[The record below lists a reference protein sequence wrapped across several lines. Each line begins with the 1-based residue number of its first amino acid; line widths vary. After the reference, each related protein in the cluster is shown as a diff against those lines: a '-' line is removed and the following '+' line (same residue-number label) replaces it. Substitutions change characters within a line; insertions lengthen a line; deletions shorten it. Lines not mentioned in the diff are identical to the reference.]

1 MVRARTSPARRAAA
15 PGLGERVL
23 GGGSCCRTLRG
34 GMNCGA
40 DQTVPGGPDHAASGG
55 TSRAGRVLCGCALSR
70 ASHPVRR
77 DPARSSDAWQ
87 RGEQRGD
94 IMNGGGWR
102 AAGRRAR
109 TLRAAARPYRA
120 APLPVR
126 RPHAVPDSPACVH
139 PPPGAGAPRAVET
152 RPPRQMARGFG
163 DRADVPGGRWHA
175 SGRVRVRS
183 CARQCATPHPCGRV
197 GCGTL
202 RTCLPGVEPA
212 QGQMQACGPSHLRC
226 QACCAAM
233 SAPPTPVQPHPVPQ
247 NRPPLRDQA
256 VTG

>member
-1 MVRARTSPARRAAA
+1 MVRARTSPARRTTV

-23 GGGSCCRTLRG
+23 RG
-34 GMNCGA
+34 WLQIRRAAWRHASQRRSA
-40 DQTVPGGPDHAASGG
+40 DSA
-55 TSRAGRVLCGCALSR
+55 RAGSRGVWRREPRRRVLCGCALSR

-77 DPARSSDAWQ
+77 DPARSPDAWQ

-163 DRADVPGGRWHA
+163 DRADGPGGRWHA

-212 QGQMQACGPSHLRC
+212 QGQMQACGPWHLRC